1 MEFLLRTNDPVHR
14 QIDCIVNQ
22 EVLGEITWKEV
33 DGVMHMNHTF
43 VSPKLRGQGVA
54 EKLLDEAASYAR
66 SHHFKMNPICSYV
79 VMAFQKS
86 NKYADISA

>member
-1 MEFLLRTNDPVHR
+1 MEFILRTDDLVHR
-14 QIDCIVNQ
+14 QIDCIVNH
-22 EVLGEITWKEV
+22 VVVGEITWKEV
-33 DGVMHMNHTF
+33 DGVMHMNHTY

-66 SHHFKMNPICSYV
+66 SYNLRMNPICSYV

-86 NKYADISA
+86 NKYADVSA